1 MKDDENNKSN
11 IEKEEEKRN
20 EAEAEAEA
28 NDIRSRLRKN
38 PNKTKPLYA
47 DEYTDKKNRKKAV
60 FPPNEKEIC
69 RTILDILKKDE
80 KSTLFRQPAIKA
92 FTDKEDRDYY
102 RQQIKEPRDL
112 GNISKKLKS
121 SKYSSKEFYEDVELC
136 WSNAQSFNDIE
147 TEAYK
152 NSVYMKE
159 LSNKLYK
166 EYGLLDIISKKENNT
181 ISENITENNDN
192 NEIIDNTS
200 ENNENKNENDNNN
213 NNDNDSNKTNIN
225 VLNNNESK
233 HKKVGR
239 KRKRYNDINDNWTDN
254 DKKLKKVGKKRVNND
269 REGKNSLASNSSR
282 AIRSTIFDFKKR
294 FRVTHPIVTNPDE
307 IEIVLKNIM
316 SNKGN
321 TIKRNNISNSF
332 KKNNSR
338 KNKRNHFH
346 HQKNQHLGH
355 LKSMEKIKNKKLD
368 KKYNNTEIIRKFN
381 YEWNEMIRF
390 NKSICHCINNK
401 NDNLKEKI
409 NNENLKNNINNNY
422 NRNNSQND
430 KENNNSNNHNMFN
443 VFSYLE
449 NNIISDNEKYNNINL
464 NLNLNFEK
472 SNKEENEDMANFD
485 YNCNTENILDL
496 EAMNENRRKLSLKQS
511 MESCDINRNNN
522 QYNSYNYNFDQ
533 NYLGNRNNTRKMMDK
548 NLKLRNEVAKYLDK
562 LSDNNM
568 IELLVFIENIR
579 PQSIKELANDTIYI
593 NMELFNDDTFV
604 KVIDFLKKY
613 A

>member
-1 MKDDENNKSN
+1 MKNDETNKSN
-11 IEKEEEKRN
+11 IEKDEEKRN
-20 EAEAEAEA
+20 DIEA

-38 PNKTKPLYA
+38 PNKTKPLYS
-47 DEYTDKKNRKKAV
+47 DEYTDKKNKKKAV

-69 RTILDILKKDE
+69 KTILDILKKDE

-152 NSVYMKE
+152 NSVYMKD

-166 EYGLLDIISKKENNT
+166 EYGLLDIINKKENNT
-181 ISENITENNDN
+181 ISDNITENNDN
-192 NEIIDNTS
+192 NEIIDNTTD
-200 ENNENKNENDNNN
+200 NNENKNGKVHD
-213 NNDNDSNKTNIN
+213 NDNDSNKTNSNI
-225 VLNNNESK
+225 LNNNEAK
-233 HKKVGR
+233 IKKVGR
-239 KRKRYNDINDNWTDN
+239 KRKRYNDINDNWADN
-254 DKKLKKVGKKRVNND
+254 DKTLKKFGKKGVNND
-269 REGKNSLASNSSR
+269 HEGKNSIASNSSR
-282 AIRSTIFDFKKR
+282 TIRSTIFDIKQKFI
-294 FRVTHPIVTNPDE
+294 VNHPIVTNPDE
-307 IEIVLKNIM
+307 IEIILKSM
-316 SNKGN
+316 KSNKGN
-321 TIKRNNISNSF
+321 INKRNNITNLF

-338 KNKRNHFH
+338 KSKKTHFH
-346 HQKNQHLGH
+346 HKKKQHLGH
-355 LKSMEKIKNKKLD
+355 LKNLEKIKNKKFD
-368 KKYNNTEIIRKFN
+368 EKYNNKEIIRSIN
-381 YEWNEMIRF
+381 YEWNEIMRF
-390 NKSICHCINNK
+390 NKSIYYYINNK

-409 NNENLKNNINNNY
+409 NDEDMKININNNY
-422 NRNNSQND
+422 KSNNSQND

-443 VFSYLE
+443 VYNYLD
-449 NNIISDNEKYNNINL
+449 NNIIIDNQKNNIINL
-464 NLNLNFEK
+464 NLNLNLEK
-472 SNKEENEDMANFD
+472 SIKEENEDMTKFD
-485 YNCNTENILDL
+485 YNCNAEHTLDL
-496 EAMNENRRKLSLKQS
+496 EAMNENRRKSYLKQS
-511 MESCDINRNNN
+511 MESSDMNRINSQYSSYNNN
-522 QYNSYNYNFDQ
+522 LEQNYQ
-533 NYLGNRNNTRKMMDK
+533 NYLGRRNNSRKAMDK
-548 NLKLRNEVAKYLDK
+548 NFKLRNEVAKYLDK